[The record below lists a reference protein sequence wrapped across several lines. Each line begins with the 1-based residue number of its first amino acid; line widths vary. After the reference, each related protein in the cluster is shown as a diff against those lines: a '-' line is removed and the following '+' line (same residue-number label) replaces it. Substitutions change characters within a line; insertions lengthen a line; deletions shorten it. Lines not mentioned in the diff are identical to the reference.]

1 MNPNSEYI
9 YVRSID
15 EIDPKKLTIRDLNKK
30 FIDQEGRKYAI
41 KFDLETR
48 QIKFVRLAGSYQ
60 EALKI
65 KQEIQKEK
73 EKFIEKK
80 EKLEFQHTEKI
91 EEPTFAKKS
100 NFQENKI
107 MDFDFHTPD
116 ENFIDENGFF
126 KELERETKKSV
137 ESLKAIEKNLNRSQ
151 VFEKLSNS
159 LNEFFDLQKEIE
171 DKCYHSSEEAFKI
184 FKELVYFPRP
194 VSYYISR
201 LPEPIRKKI
210 EKFDEQQQ
218 FEYIKRFEIY
228 KIFRE
233 LIMNI
238 IDLTNQ
244 LEKFYYK
251 LPAIERERKPLVDLI
266 SSFAEI
272 KETTQELIQKLNL
285 WYSQYQK
292 T

>member
-1 MNPNSEYI
+1 MNPHSEYI
-9 YVRSID
+9 FVRSID
-15 EIDPKKLTIRDLNKK
+15 EVDPKKLTIRDLNKK

-48 QIKFVRLAGSYQ
+48 EIKFVRLAGSYQ
-60 EALKI
+60 EAIKI

-73 EKFIEKK
+73 EKFIEK
-80 EKLEFQHTEKI
+80 EQKLEFQLREKI
-91 EEPTFAKKS
+91 EQPTSTKKS
-100 NFQENKI
+100 NFQENKN
-107 MDFDFHTPD
+107 MDFDFYSPD
-116 ENFIDENGFF
+116 DNYIEENEFF

-137 ESLKAIEKNLNRSQ
+137 ESLRAIEKNLNRSQ

-159 LNEFFDLQKEIE
+159 LNDFFDLQKEIE
-171 DKCYHSSEEAFKI
+171 VKCYHSSEEVFKI

-201 LPEPIRKKI
+201 LPEPVRKKI

-218 FEYIKRFEIY
+218 FDYIKRFEIY

-233 LIMNI
+233 LIMNV

-251 LPAIERERKPLVDLI
+251 LPATERERKPLVDLI

-272 KETTQELIQKLNL
+272 KETTQELIQKLNR

-292 T
+292 I

>member
-1 MNPNSEYI
+1 MNPHSEYI
-9 YVRSID
+9 FVRSID
-15 EIDPKKLTIRDLNKK
+15 EVDPKKLTIRDLNKK

-73 EKFIEKK
+73 FIEKK
-80 EKLEFQHTEKI
+80 EKLEFQLPEKR
-91 EEPTFAKKS
+91 EEPTSTKIS
-100 NFQENKI
+100 NFQENKN
-107 MDFDFHTPD
+107 MDFDFYSPD
-116 ENFIDENGFF
+116 ENFIDENEFF
-126 KELERETKKSV
+126 KELERDTKKSV
-137 ESLKAIEKNLNRSQ
+137 ESLRAIEKNLNRSQ

-159 LNEFFDLQKEIE
+159 LNDFFDLQKEIE
-171 DKCYHSSEEAFKI
+171 VKCYHSSEEAFKI

-201 LPEPIRKKI
+201 LSEPVRKKI

-218 FEYIKRFEIY
+218 FDYIKRFEIY

-233 LIMNI
+233 LIMNV

-272 KETTQELIQKLNL
+272 KETTQELIQKLNR

-292 T
+292 I

>member
-1 MNPNSEYI
+1 MNPHSEYI
-9 YVRSID
+9 FVRSID
-15 EIDPKKLTIRDLNKK
+15 EVDPKKLTVRDLNKK

-73 EKFIEKK
+73 FIEKK
-80 EKLEFQHTEKI
+80 EKLEFQLPEKR
-91 EEPTFAKKS
+91 EEPTSTKIS
-100 NFQENKI
+100 NFQENKN
-107 MDFDFHTPD
+107 MDFDFYSPD
-116 ENFIDENGFF
+116 ENFIDENEFF
-126 KELERETKKSV
+126 KELERDTKKSV
-137 ESLKAIEKNLNRSQ
+137 ESLRAIEKNLNRSQ

-159 LNEFFDLQKEIE
+159 LNDFFDLQKEIE
-171 DKCYHSSEEAFKI
+171 VKCYHSSEEAFKI

-201 LPEPIRKKI
+201 LSEPVRKKI

-218 FEYIKRFEIY
+218 FDYIKRFEIY

-233 LIMNI
+233 LIMNV

-272 KETTQELIQKLNL
+272 KETTQELIQKLNR

-292 T
+292 I

>member
-1 MNPNSEYI
+1 MNPHSEYI
-9 YVRSID
+9 FVRSID
-15 EIDPKKLTIRDLNKK
+15 EVDPKKLTVRDLNKK

-73 EKFIEKK
+73 FIEKK
-80 EKLEFQHTEKI
+80 EKLEFQLPEKR
-91 EEPTFAKKS
+91 EEPTSTKIS
-100 NFQENKI
+100 NFQENKN
-107 MDFDFHTPD
+107 MDFDFYSPD
-116 ENFIDENGFF
+116 ENFIDENEFF
-126 KELERETKKSV
+126 KELERDTKKSV
-137 ESLKAIEKNLNRSQ
+137 ESLRAIEKNLNRSQ

-159 LNEFFDLQKEIE
+159 LNDFFDLQKEIE
-171 DKCYHSSEEAFKI
+171 VKCYHSSEEAFKI
-184 FKELVYFPRP
+184 FKELVYFSRP
-194 VSYYISR
+194 VPYYISR
-201 LPEPIRKKI
+201 LPEPVRKKI

-218 FEYIKRFEIY
+218 FDYIKRFEIY

-233 LIMNI
+233 LIMNV

-272 KETTQELIQKLNL
+272 KETTQELIQKLNR

-292 T
+292 I